1 MKKAIFALLV
11 IGAFCAGCS
20 PFAINIQG
28 YTYIEE
34 NLRDAWINVASHK
47 YINEYIE
54 YWASPM
60 EFDARGGG
68 DCEDFAFALVYRLG
82 RSASS
87 VCVLNSNGGFHE
99 IVKFKDRY
107 LEPQRYGMY
116 YDLKNLTI
124 LWSTDYDETMSMA
137 TLWGVKHMDAA
148 SSQSQAFGR
157 PSARERD
164 SCVEGLA
171 E

>member
-1 MKKAIFALLV
+1 MKKAICPVLV
-11 IGAFCAGCS
+11 IGAFCVGCS

-34 NLRDAWINVASHK
+34 NLRDAWIDVASHK

-60 EFDARGGG
+60 EFEARGGG

-87 VCVLNSNGGFHE
+87 VCVLNPKGGFHE

-116 YDLKNLTI
+116 YDPKNLTI
-124 LWSTDYDETMSMA
+124 LWVADYDKTMSMA
-137 TLWGVKHMDAA
+137 TLWGAKHTDAA
-148 SSQSQAFGR
+148 SSQVPVSGHTPAW
-157 PSARERD
+157 ERD
-164 SCVEGLA
+164 SCVEGLF
-171 E
+171 